1 MKVLSSPQMVHA
13 AVMASFN
20 SFEGES
26 PGRVLWRID
35 CIGSATYLLIQSS
48 IRPDVHHIVD
58 LYGRPDTGQQGESLD
73 YDPFLSRIEN
83 GRKYRFRLVAN
94 PVHSVTTAGSK
105 RGKVTAHV
113 TVEQQLSWLVD
124 RSETNGFTLRSNES
138 DVTADVV
145 SREVIKFRREGKT
158 ITLSRAT
165 FEGVM
170 TVTDADSLRMMMMN
184 GIGRAKS
191 YGCGLF
197 TIIPL

>member
-1 MKVLSSPQMVHA
+1 MKVLSSPQMMHA
-13 AVMASFN
+13 VVMTSFN

-35 CIGSATYLLIQSS
+35 CIGSATYLLIQSQS
-48 IRPDVHHIVD
+48 KPDVSHIID
-58 LYGRPDTGQQGESLD
+58 QYGRPDAGQKGEILD
-73 YDPFLSRIEN
+73 YGPFLSRIEN
-83 GRKYRFRLVAN
+83 GKQYRFRLVAN
-94 PVHSVTTAGSK
+94 PVHSVTTAGRK

-124 RSETNGFTLRSNES
+124 RSEINGFILKS
-138 DVTADVV
+138 DDGNVTADVM
-145 SREVIKFRREGKT
+145 SREVMKFRREGKM
-158 ITLSRAT
+158 ITLSCAT

-170 TVTDADSLRMMMMN
+170 TVSNANSLRTMMIN